1 MVSEDDSI
9 LVVSGTANSGAAIAR
24 AAAEQGASVAF
35 TYNNAEDEADALLAE
50 LEGMNHGAWQCDV
63 TDVDDVSETV
73 SAVIE
78 EYGEIDALYY
88 TAGVIA
94 RSLIEDTDE
103 DMWANHVDVNLTGA
117 FNILNALVPQLKK
130 QGHGSIVAISASDA
144 IQRNPELSAYNAS
157 KTGLN
162 ALVREAARELAP
174 NGVRANIVAPGPI
187 RIEEDLSE
195 EARSDL
201 IEKTPLSRIC
211 TPADIAAVS
220 LFLTSEEAAS
230 ITGAVVPVD
239 GGIGL

>member
-1 MVSEDDSI
+1 MVSEDDTI

-24 AAAEQGASVAF
+24 AAAEQGANVAF
-35 TYNNAEDEADALLAE
+35 TYNSAEDKADTLLTE
-50 LEGMNHGAWQCDV
+50 LEGSGHGSWQCDV
-63 TDVDDVSETV
+63 TDPDNVSETV
-73 SAVIE
+73 SAVVD
-78 EYGEIDALYY
+78 EYGEINALYY

-94 RSLIEDTDE
+94 RAPIEETD
-103 DMWANHVDVNLTGA
+103 DATWANHVDVNLTGA
-117 FNILNALVPQLKK
+117 FNVLNQLIPQLKE

-162 ALVREAARELAP
+162 ALILEAARELAP
-174 NGVRANIVAPGPI
+174 SGVRANVVAAGPI
-187 RIEEDLSE
+187 RIAEDLSG
-195 EARSDL
+195 EAREDL

-211 TPADIAAVS
+211 TPEDIAAAS
-220 LFLTSEEAAS
+220 LFLSSESAAS